1 MNNLKLLFA
10 TTACMLLF
18 ASSTSAQYPVF
29 KGCPVTV
36 DFSKNLRTWDG
47 FGFNYV
53 ETAQTVDYTQN
64 PTDYGGFSLMTERS
78 REEVINLVFGDEG
91 LKVGLVKMFLD
102 PFQQKEQG
110 GEYDHETTT
119 TNMRMFFSRGLEK
132 TRSRGDDLTIITTL
146 YGPPAYMTLQKTL
159 RGRDLD
165 PAHRLDLA
173 NYLVSWAKFLKEKE
187 KFPIKYISLHNE
199 GEDWERWPWDGKD
212 GNIGSGHDYNM
223 YWPAEQ
229 VTDFLK
235 FTRPVLDNAGLKD
248 VWITN
253 GEPTHWY
260 RFSFWGH
267 ADALAEDM
275 DALKNLGIITS
286 HGFYNG
292 GYDNR
297 WYGSHTAVGSAM
309 LRAIRPEL
317 HAWCTSTS
325 WSKMDAKFVKEI
337 WGNIYEAQINGLIPW
352 AGMQRPPLW
361 VGGDPNPGCAINVN
375 EDGTY
380 VVRPGYYFYKQ
391 VSRAGQPGMGVAHT
405 ISMDSEIPVIAFSS
419 NGTKN
424 KDAFVVVNTSTS
436 KAKPVVINIKGSA
449 SKSFNAYRTSGT
461 DEKYQE
467 VGSFSV
473 VEGEILYTAPVNSAT
488 TFFAED

>member
-1 MNNLKLLFA
+1 MNNLKLLTGTIISLLA
-10 TTACMLLF
+10 TATALM
-18 ASSTSAQYPVF
+18 AQYPVF
-29 KGCPVTV
+29 NGCPVTV

-53 ETAQTVDYTQN
+53 ETAQTIDYESN
-64 PTDYGGFSLMTERS
+64 PTDYGGFSIINEQS
-78 REEVINLVFGDEG
+78 RKEIIDLVFGDDG

-102 PFQQKEQG
+102 PFQQEEPG
-110 GEYDHETTT
+110 GAYDHETTT
-119 TNMRMFFSRGLEK
+119 RNMREFFRRGLAK
-132 TRSRGDDLTIITTL
+132 TRERGDDLTIITTL

-165 PAHRLDLA
+165 PAHRIDLA
-173 NYLVSWAKFLKEKE
+173 NYLINWAKFLKEEE

-199 GEDWERWPWDGKD
+199 GEDWERWPWDGND
-212 GNIGSGHDYNM
+212 GNIGKGHDYNM

-229 VTDFLK
+229 VTDFLR
-235 FTRPVLDNAGLKD
+235 FTRPMLNKAGLKD

-267 ADALAEDM
+267 ADALAEDKT
-275 DALKNLGIITS
+275 ALKNLGIITS

-297 WYGSHTAVGSAM
+297 WYGSHTAVGTAM
-309 LRAIRPEL
+309 LRAQRPEL

-352 AGMQRPPLW
+352 AGIQRPPLW

-380 VVRPGYYFYKQ
+380 FVRPGYYFYKQ

-424 KDAFVVVNTSTS
+424 PDVFVVVNTSTG
-436 KAKPVVINIKGSA
+436 KEKPVVVNIKGTRSTIFKA
-449 SKSFNAYRTSGT
+449 FRTNGEE
-461 DEKYQE
+461 EKYAGIGNFE
-467 VGSFSV
+467 LVN
-473 VEGEILYTAPVNSAT
+473 GEIIYTAPKNSVT
-488 TFFAED
+488 TFFAVN

>member
-1 MNNLKLLFA
+1 MKKLILIFLA
-10 TTACMLLF
+10 AIIITF
-18 ASSTSAQYPVF
+18 QGFAQYPVF

-36 DFSKNLRTWDG
+36 DFSKKLRTWDG

-53 ETAQTVDYTQN
+53 ETAQTIDYATN
-64 PTDYGGFSLMTERS
+64 PTDYGGFSIMTEQSRS
-78 REEVINLVFGDEG
+78 EIIDLVFGDEG
-91 LKVGLVKMFLD
+91 LKVGLIKMFLD

-110 GEYDHETTT
+110 GVYDHESTTK
-119 TNMRMFFSRGLEK
+119 NMRLFFRSGLEK
-132 TRSRGDDLTIITTL
+132 TRSRGDDLSIITTL

-165 PAHRLDLA
+165 PAHKTDLA
-173 NYLVSWAKFLKEKE
+173 NYLINWAKFLKEKE

-212 GNIGSGHDYNM
+212 GNIGKGHDYNM
-223 YWPAEQ
+223 YWPTEQ

-235 FTRPVLDNAGLKD
+235 FTRPMLNKAGLKD

-267 ADALAEDM
+267 ADALANDKA
-275 DALKNLGIITS
+275 ALKNLGIITS
-286 HGFYNG
+286 HGFYTG

-297 WYGSHTAVGSAM
+297 WYGSHTAVGTALVRSKK
-309 LRAIRPEL
+309 PGV

-325 WSKMDAKFVKEI
+325 WSKMDARFVKEI
-337 WGNIYEAQINGLIPW
+337 WGNIYEAQVNGIIPW
-352 AGMQRPPLW
+352 AGIQRPPLW
-361 VGGDPNPGCAINVN
+361 IGGDPNPGCAINVN

-380 VVRPGYYFYKQ
+380 EVRSGYYFYKQ
-391 VSRAGQPGMGVAHT
+391 VSRAGQSGMAVAHT

-419 NGTKN
+419 NGTK
-424 KDAFVVVNTSTS
+424 KTDAFVVVNTN
-436 KAKPVVINIKGSA
+436 KQNDKPVDIQIKGSNCR
-449 SKSFNAYRTSGT
+449 SFKAFRTTEDET
-461 DEKYQE
+461 DRYQE
-467 VGSFSV
+467 IGIFEVTDGKIFYEAPKGSV
-473 VEGEILYTAPVNSAT
+473 T
-488 TFFAED
+488 TFFAQ